1 MPLSSKWT
9 RLTVLSILLVLLLV
23 FSACGQSTAPADED
37 PAEEEPAEAAE
48 PDDEDEDDEEPVEI
62 DHDPIVILQGV
73 DMDNMDPYQ
82 GQTLSSTN
90 IHLHVFETLT
100 DRDAD
105 METQPML
112 ATEWSV
118 ISDDNRTWEFKL
130 REDVVFQNGDPM
142 NADAVVFSFERLDD
156 MIAAGV
162 DADNHTHAILDMESI
177 EAVDDYTVHLT
188 TNAPNPVVPQIVNS
202 MWILSP
208 GALADATYEEAT
220 RLPPVGTGPYKLTEW
235 VPDEFVRMEAWED
248 YRDGPPEIKEILWR
262 PVPETAT
269 RIAELKAGG
278 ADLIVNV
285 PPDLVDDVDSHGGVE
300 VRTVA
305 GGRRII
311 IGIGHGR
318 NPRHPALEDKRVRQ
332 AMNYAF
338 DAESMFASLLGGLGE
353 RAGTIVNPPNSNPDI
368 QPYPFDPDKASQLL
382 DEAGWELN
390 PDTGIREKDGEPLS
404 LVFHTP
410 DGRYIQDRNMAQVV
424 SADLEAVGF
433 DIDLQVVEW
442 SVFIGMAA
450 NQGEGFGDLH
460 LIGSGTSFTWMDIAF
475 FAAESGSNRVGF
487 ENDEF
492 EALYAELS
500 SEFDPDRQREL
511 LWELEDIV
519 REEAPC
525 IFTWF
530 QVDIYA
536 ASDRLDWQPRADER
550 IRMTEA
556 GLR

>member
-1 MPLSSKWT
+1 MTRWT
-9 RLTVLSILLVLLLV
+9 NLTLLALLLAMV
-23 FSACGQSTAPADED
+23 LVVGACGGATE
-37 PAEEEPAEAAE
+37 PAEEPEEPAETEEPAEAEE
-48 PDDEDEDDEEPVEI
+48 PAEEPV
-62 DHDPIVILQGV
+62 DHEPVVILQGV

-90 IHLHVFETLT
+90 IHLHVFEALT
-100 DRDAD
+100 DRDAN

-112 ATEWSV
+112 ATEWGIV
-118 ISDDNRTWEFKL
+118 TEDNRTWEFKL

-142 NADAVVFSFERLDD
+142 NADAVVFSFERLDE
-156 MIAAGV
+156 MIQAGV

-177 EAVDDYTVHLT
+177 VAVDEYTVHLT
-188 TNAPNPVVPQIVNS
+188 TNSPNPVVPQIVNS

-208 GALADATYEEAT
+208 NVLADVSFEDAT
-220 RLPPVGTGPYKLTEW
+220 RLDPVGTGPYKLVEW
-235 VPDEFVRMEAWED
+235 VPDEYVRMEAWED
-248 YRDGPPEIKEILWR
+248 YRDGAPAVKEIMWR

-285 PPDLVDDVDSHGGVE
+285 PPDLVDDVDSHPGVE

-318 NPRHPALEDKRVRQ
+318 NPRHPANEDKRVRQ

-338 DAESMFASLLGGLGE
+338 DAEGMFESLLGGLGE
-353 RAGTIVNPPNSNPDI
+353 PAGTIVNPPNSNPDI
-368 QPYPFDPDKASQLL
+368 EPYPYDPDKAAELL
-382 DEAGWELN
+382 DEAGWTLN
-390 PDTGIREKDGEPLS
+390 PDTGIREKDGEKLS

-424 SADLEAVGF
+424 ASDLEAVGF
-433 DIDLQVVEW
+433 EIDLQVVEW
-442 SVFIGMAA
+442 SIFIGMAA
-450 NQGEGFGDLH
+450 NQGAGFGDLH

-487 ENDEF
+487 ENERF
-492 EALYAELS
+492 EELYAELS
-500 SEFDPDRQREL
+500 QEFDTDRQREL
-511 LWELEDIV
+511 LWELEEIV

-556 GLR
+556 TLR